1 MTFIVNPYVF
11 SGVPPIAPD
20 PYWDN
25 VVSCLEFDGEDG
37 STTFTDFKG
46 KVWTANG
53 NAQISTARSA
63 GGSGSLL
70 LDGAGD
76 YISTPYSADFDLGTG
91 DLTIEW
97 FQYIATLKALTPV
110 DFRGGSASSPRP
122 LLYNTFSPAGTDLFY
137 YVNGANRISAP
148 SGTLVVLTFQHVA
161 YSRVSGVG
169 RLFVGGNQVGS
180 NYSDSVNYTNNGVFL
195 GRNTATVDR
204 DFNGN
209 IDGWRVTK
217 GIGRYSGSFTPP
229 SLPYGKG

>member
-1 MTFIVNPYVF
+1 MILGIMAGQMRGAAGA
-11 SGVPPIAPD
+11 SD
-20 PYWDN
+20 PYWSS
-25 VVSCLEFDGEDG
+25 VVSCLEFDGTNG

-53 NAQISTARSA
+53 SAQISTARSA

-70 LDGAGD
+70 LDGTAD
-76 YISTPYSADFDLGTG
+76 YISTPYHADFDLGAG

-97 FQYIATLKALTPV
+97 FQYIATLKPLTPV
-110 DFRGGSASSPRP
+110 DFRGGVASSPRP

-137 YVNGANRISAP
+137 YLNGADRISAP
-148 SGTLVVLTFQHVA
+148 SGTLVALTFQHVA

-169 RLFVGGNQVGS
+169 RLFVDGNQVGAD
-180 NYSDSVNYTNNGVFL
+180 YSDSASYTNNGVFL
-195 GRNTATVDR
+195 GRNTVASNR

-217 GIGRYSGSFTPP
+217 GVGRYSGSFAPP
-229 SLPYGKG
+229 SLPYPKG